1 MSHCKPCFLHGLG
14 YSYMIMITLQGTLL
28 LKGST
33 KLFQK
38 QYLLACTNGG
48 ILHMYV
54 TMYANACVMCVYMC
68 VRVCACMYMCTIVYL
83 LHIQL
88 HVCVAT

>member
-1 MSHCKPCFLHGLG
+1 MI
-14 YSYMIMITLQGTLL
+14 YTIMITLQGTLL

-33 KLFQK
+33 QLFQK

-54 TMYANACVMCVYMC
+54 TMYANACVTCVYMY
-68 VRVCACMYMCTIVYL
+68 VRVCVRACACVPLCIYCTYNYM
-83 LHIQL
+83 
-88 HVCVAT
+88 